1 METEFKASRF
11 EAGVIGGIEA
21 VSRELAKYYPPG
33 GAHSNELPDQPM
45 VM

>member
-11 EAGVIGGIEA
+11 EAGGIEA

-33 GAHSNELPDQPM
+33 GAHSNELPDQPV

>member
-11 EAGVIGGIEA
+11 EAGPIGGIET
-21 VSRELAKYYPPG
+21 VSRELAKYYPPRA
-33 GAHSNELPDQPM
+33 AHSNELPDQPV